1 MRSTDLMMI
10 YEVLSNHF
18 GAQGW
23 WPAETRFDIVVG
35 AILTQRT
42 IWRNAARVIKDL
54 KRERLTT
61 PNALANVDPDRLE
74 ALVRPAGFYRQ
85 KTQRLIELA
94 RFIVEK
100 YGGSLER
107 LFEGSVEDIRG
118 VLTSLKGI
126 GLETADSILLYA
138 ADILVFPIDTYTRR
152 ICHRL
157 ELISSED
164 MAYEALKEL
173 FEGGLPSDLRI
184 YKEFRALL
192 VRLGKT
198 YCRPRPLCRKCP
210 LRELCYFAQRL

>member
-1 MRSTDLMMI
+1 MRSTYLMMI
-10 YEVLSNHF
+10 YEVLSSYF
-18 GAQGW
+18 GVQGW

-54 KRERLTT
+54 KRERLMT
-61 PNALANVDPDRLE
+61 PHALANVDPDRLE

-100 YGGSLER
+100 YGGSLEG
-107 LFEGSVEDIRG
+107 LFEGSVEDVRG

-138 ADILVFPIDTYTRR
+138 ADILVFPIDAYTRR

-164 MAYEALKEL
+164 MAYEALKEF
-173 FEGGLPSDLRI
+173 FEGGLPSDLTI

-192 VRLGKT
+192 VRLGKI
-198 YCRPRPLCRKCP
+198 YCRSRPLCRECP
-210 LRELCYFAQRL
+210 LRELCHFAQRV